1 MERKITVLEILT
13 VFICVDVDSAR
24 QVEYVIGIVTHT
36 HTHGHT
42 YTHTHRGTTINW
54 LCKI

>member
-1 MERKITVLEILT
+1 MERKITVLE
-13 VFICVDVDSAR
+13 FICVDVDSAR